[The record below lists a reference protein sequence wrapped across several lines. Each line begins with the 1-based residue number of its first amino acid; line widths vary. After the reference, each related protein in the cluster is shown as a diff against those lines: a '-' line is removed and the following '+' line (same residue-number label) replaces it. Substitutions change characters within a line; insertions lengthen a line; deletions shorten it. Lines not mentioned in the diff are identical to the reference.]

1 MASIKE
7 KLVEA
12 VDKNQSKII
21 NGVLVIGGIYLTYR
35 LGKNII
41 ASLNK
46 SDAQNKADD
55 SPDVRQAMALRSAMN
70 PSGVSW
76 MMSFD
81 TTNTATVMDSAKII
95 TNLDNV
101 QTAYKNLYQDNL
113 LDDLQSELTATDYQK
128 FLTIVSSNSKKDTSG
143 GGSAAV
149 QFAKT
154 NQLIVAKKA
163 VTLRTT
169 PDATNHGAFYEVFS
183 AKNIIR
189 QAKPGEFLGYA
200 TGRQQFDDANNVKFI
215 EVAYVINAASAP
227 PAYKSKNKMRV
238 SFWVSSSVLYVDIF
252 PYYKNMFDA
261 YPSTKNY
268 TSWMKP
274 QDFFTLKG
282 IPMPRILTR
291 VSTPVLNEDLVPIAL
306 AQPNMVLGRLIMSM
320 NTGKGEFLQFQT
332 VDNTLRWV
340 DKRFIQL
347 QEQS

>member
-113 LDDLQSELTATDYQK
+113 LDDLQSELTANDYQK
-128 FLTIVSSNSKKDTSG
+128 FLTIISSNSKKDTSG

-149 QFAKT
+149 QFAKP
-154 NQLIVAKKA
+154 NQMVVAKKA